1 MNNYNR
7 KLIYLITILVIYVSC
22 FVGFIFYSI
31 TNFAFTDFYKRLDLR
46 RNIAAEKF
54 LNSKSASQTDQ
65 WSLDFIEN
73 LNNQHE
79 FLVEFDKNGKIV
91 QSQGFYT
98 ELWDKINKTGTSNFK
113 AGHQF
118 YSTKYFTKNNKH
130 YIVGAS
136 AENYFYTHHLA
147 YLRNLLI
154 ISLILGI
161 LFILVVSVFMK
172 RSFLKPIL
180 TMMKEVQQIGSEN
193 LDKRLDEE
201 KYKGE
206 LHDLAFT
213 FNSML
218 TRLET
223 SFETQK
229 NFISNAS
236 HELNTPLTSIIGQAD
251 LALSK
256 ERTVEEYQRT
266 LCKIIESAE
275 HLEKKTKA
283 LLMLA
288 RTGFVSNSTTFN
300 PVRIDQIVMDA
311 ELTVKAINDKF
322 KITTDFSLLPDDSM
336 RLKVNGNAILLQLAL
351 SNIISNACKYSSNRT
366 AYIALGALNNK
377 VFILIKDKG
386 IGIPSKELGYIY
398 DPYFRASNTNGI
410 DGYGIGLPLARN
422 IIKLHGGTL
431 KVNSVVGEGTTVE
444 IELPTYIRF

>member
-1 MNNYNR
+1 MHNYNR
-7 KLIYLITILVIYVSC
+7 KLIYLIAILVIYVSC

-54 LNSKSASQTDQ
+54 LNSKFASQTDQ

-79 FLVEFDKNGKIV
+79 FLVEFDGKGTILR
-91 QSQGFYT
+91 SQGFHN
-98 ELWDKINKTGTSNFK
+98 ELWDKINRKGSSNFK
-113 AGHQF
+113 SGNQF
-118 YSTKYFTKNNKH
+118 YSTKYFSQNGRH

-161 LFILVVSVFMK
+161 LFIFVVSVFMK

-180 TMMKEVQQIGSEN
+180 TMMKEVQEIGSEN
-193 LDKRLDEE
+193 LYKRLDEE

-206 LHDLAFT
+206 LHALAFT
-213 FNSML
+213 FNRML

-256 ERTVEEYQRT
+256 ERSTEEYQRT
-266 LCKIIESAE
+266 LFKIIESAE

-283 LLMLA
+283 LLLLA
-288 RTGFVSNSTTFN
+288 RTGFVNNATSFN

-322 KITTDFSLLPDDSM
+322 KIITDFSLLPDDSM
-336 RLKVNGNAILLQLAL
+336 RLKVNGNEVLLQLAL
-351 SNIISNACKYSSNRT
+351 SNIISNACKYSPDRT
-366 AYIALGALNNK
+366 AYIALGALDNK
-377 VFILIKDKG
+377 VFILIKDRG
-386 IGIPSKELGYIY
+386 IGIPSLELDHIY
-398 DPYFRASNTNGI
+398 DPYFRASNTSGI

-431 KVNSVVGEGTTVE
+431 KVNSVVGKGTTVE
-444 IELPTYIRF
+444 IELPTYLRF

>member
-1 MNNYNR
+1 MHNYNR
-7 KLIYLITILVIYVSC
+7 KLIYLIAILVIYVSC
-22 FVGFIFYSI
+22 FVGFIFYSV

-54 LNSKSASQTDQ
+54 LNSKSASQADQ

-79 FLVEFDKNGKIV
+79 FLVEFDSNGAILK
-91 QSQGFYT
+91 SQGFHQ
-98 ELWDKINKTGTSNFK
+98 ELWDKINKKGSSNFK
-113 AGHQF
+113 SGNQF
-118 YSTKYFTKNNKH
+118 YSTKYFSQNGRK

-161 LFILVVSVFMK
+161 LFIFVVSVFMK

-180 TMMKEVQQIGSEN
+180 TMMKEVQEIGSEN
-193 LDKRLDEE
+193 LYKRLDED

-206 LHDLAFT
+206 LHGLALT
-213 FNSML
+213 FNRML

-256 ERTVEEYQRT
+256 ERTTEEYQRT
-266 LCKIIESAE
+266 LFKIIESAE

-283 LLMLA
+283 LLLLA
-288 RTGFVSNSTTFN
+288 RTGFVNNATAFS

-322 KITTDFSLLPDDSM
+322 KIITDFSLLPDDSM

-351 SNIISNACKYSSNRT
+351 SNIISNACKYSSDRT
-366 AYIALGALNNK
+366 AYIALGALDNK

-386 IGIPSKELGYIY
+386 IGIPSRELDHIY
-398 DPYFRASNTNGI
+398 DPYFRASNTSGI

-431 KVNSVVGEGTTVE
+431 KVNSVVSEGTTVE
-444 IELPTYIRF
+444 IELPTYLRF

>member
-7 KLIYLITILVIYVSC
+7 KLIYLIAILVIYVSC

-65 WSLDFIEN
+65 WSLDFIES

-91 QSQGFYT
+91 QSQGFYS

-118 YSTKYFTKNNKH
+118 YSTKYFSKNNKH

-201 KYKGE
+201 K
-206 LHDLAFT
+206 
-213 FNSML
+213 
-218 TRLET
+218 
-223 SFETQK
+223 
-229 NFISNAS
+229 I
-236 HELNTPLTSIIGQAD
+236 
-251 LALSK
+251 
-256 ERTVEEYQRT
+256 
-266 LCKIIESAE
+266 
-275 HLEKKTKA
+275 
-283 LLMLA
+283 
-288 RTGFVSNSTTFN
+288 
-300 PVRIDQIVMDA
+300 
-311 ELTVKAINDKF
+311 
-322 KITTDFSLLPDDSM
+322 
-336 RLKVNGNAILLQLAL
+336 
-351 SNIISNACKYSSNRT
+351 
-366 AYIALGALNNK
+366 
-377 VFILIKDKG
+377 
-386 IGIPSKELGYIY
+386 
-398 DPYFRASNTNGI
+398 
-410 DGYGIGLPLARN
+410 
-422 IIKLHGGTL
+422 
-431 KVNSVVGEGTTVE
+431 
-444 IELPTYIRF
+444 

>member
-1 MNNYNR
+1 MHNYNR
-7 KLIYLITILVIYVSC
+7 KLIYLIAILVIYVSC

-31 TNFAFTDFYKRLDLR
+31 SNFAFTDFYKRLDLR

-54 LNSKSASQTDQ
+54 LNINNALQSNQ
-65 WSLDFIEN
+65 WSLDFIED

-79 FLVEFDKNGKIV
+79 FLVEFDANEKILN
-91 QSQGFYT
+91 SHGFNH
-98 ELWDKINKTGTSNFK
+98 EIWSKINKKGISNFK
-113 AGHQF
+113 VDNQF
-118 YSTKYFTKNNKH
+118 YSTKFFIKDKRNF
-130 YIVGAS
+130 IIGAS

-154 ISLILGI
+154 ISLVLGI

-193 LDKRLDEE
+193 LDKRLDEV

-206 LHDLAFT
+206 LKDLAST
-213 FNSML
+213 FNNML

-256 ERTVEEYQRT
+256 ERSQAQYQRT
-266 LCKIIESAE
+266 LLKIIESAE

-283 LLMLA
+283 LLLLA
-288 RTGFVSNSTTFN
+288 RTGFVSNSSSFG
-300 PVRIDQIVMDA
+300 PIRIDQVIMDA
-311 ELTVKAINDKF
+311 ELMVKAINDKF
-322 KITTDFSLLPDDSM
+322 RIITDFDLLPDDSM
-336 RLKVNGNAILLQLAL
+336 RLKVSGNAILLQLAL

-366 AYIALGALNNK
+366 AYIALGALDKK
-377 VFILIKDKG
+377 VFILIKDEG
-386 IGIPSKELGYIY
+386 IGIPSEDLQHIY
-398 DPYFRASNTNGI
+398 DPYFRASNTDGI

-422 IIKLHGGTL
+422 IIKLHEGSL
-431 KVNSVVGEGTTVE
+431 KVTSIVGKGTTVE
-444 IELPTYIRF
+444 IELPTFLKF

>member
-1 MNNYNR
+1 MHNYNR
-7 KLIYLITILVIYVSC
+7 KLIYLIAILVVYVSC

-54 LNSKSASQTDQ
+54 LNSKSATQTDQ

-79 FLVEFDKNGKIV
+79 FLVEFDSKGTILR
-91 QSQGFYT
+91 SQGFHN
-98 ELWDKINKTGTSNFK
+98 ELWDKINRKGSSNFK
-113 AGHQF
+113 SGNQF
-118 YSTKYFTKNNKH
+118 YSTKYFSQNGRN
-130 YIVGAS
+130 YIVGVS

-161 LFILVVSVFMK
+161 LFIFVVSVFMK

-180 TMMKEVQQIGSEN
+180 TMMKEVQEIGSEN
-193 LDKRLDEE
+193 LYKRLDED

-206 LHDLAFT
+206 LHSLALT
-213 FNSML
+213 FNRML

-256 ERTVEEYQRT
+256 ERSTEEYQRT
-266 LCKIIESAE
+266 LFKIIESAE

-283 LLMLA
+283 LLLLA
-288 RTGFVSNSTTFN
+288 RTGFVNNATAFN

-322 KITTDFSLLPDDSM
+322 KIVTDFSLLPDDSM

-351 SNIISNACKYSSNRT
+351 SNIISNACKYSPDRT
-366 AYIALGALNNK
+366 AYIALGALDNK

-386 IGIPSKELGYIY
+386 IGIPSRELDHIY
-398 DPYFRASNTNGI
+398 DPYFRASNTSGI

-431 KVNSVVGEGTTVE
+431 KVNSVVEEGTTVE
-444 IELPTYIRF
+444 IELPTFLRF

>member
-7 KLIYLITILVIYVSC
+7 KLIYLIAILVIYVSC

-54 LNSKSASQTDQ
+54 LNGKSASQTDQ

-79 FLVEFDKNGKIV
+79 FFVEFDKNGEILR
-91 QSQGFYT
+91 SQGFHSV
-98 ELWDKINKTGTSNFK
+98 LWDKINKTGTSNFK

-118 YSTKYFTKNNKH
+118 YSTKYFSKNNKN
-130 YIVGAS
+130 YIIGAS

-161 LFILVVSVFMK
+161 LFILLVSVFMK

-256 ERTVEEYQRT
+256 ERTIEEYQRT
-266 LCKIIESAE
+266 LLKIIESAE

-283 LLMLA
+283 LLLLA

-366 AYIALGALNNK
+366 AYIALGALDNK

-386 IGIPSKELGYIY
+386 IGIPSKELEYIY
-398 DPYFRASNTNGI
+398 DPYFRASNTSGI

-444 IELPTYIRF
+444 IELPTYLRF

>member
-1 MNNYNR
+1 MHNYNR
-7 KLIYLITILVIYVSC
+7 KLIYLIAILIVYVSC

-54 LNSKSASQTDQ
+54 LNNQLANQTDQ

-79 FLVEFDKNGKIV
+79 FLVEFDQHGNILR
-91 QSQGFYT
+91 SQGLHA
-98 ELWDKINKTGTSNFK
+98 ELWDRINKTGTSNFK
-113 AGHQF
+113 AGNQF
-118 YSTKYFTKNNKH
+118 YSTKYFTKDNKH

-136 AENYFYTHHLA
+136 AENYFYTHHLR

-154 ISLILGI
+154 ISFILGV

-180 TMMKEVQQIGSEN
+180 TMMKEVQEIGSEN
-193 LDKRLDEE
+193 LDKRLDED
-201 KYKGE
+201 KYKGD
-206 LHDLAFT
+206 LQDLALT
-213 FNSML
+213 FNGML

-256 ERTVEEYQRT
+256 ERTKEEYQRT
-266 LCKIIESAE
+266 LLKIIESAE
-275 HLEKKTKA
+275 HLEKKTRA
-283 LLMLA
+283 LLLLA
-288 RTGFVSNSTTFN
+288 RTGFVNNSTMLN
-300 PVRIDQIVMDA
+300 PVRIDQIIMDA

-322 KITTDFSLLPDDSM
+322 KIVTDFSLLPDDSM
-336 RLKVNGNAILLQLAL
+336 RLKINGNAILLQLAL
-351 SNIISNACKYSSNRT
+351 SNIISNACKYSSDRT
-366 AYIALGALNNK
+366 AYIALGALDNK

-386 IGIPSKELGYIY
+386 IGIPSKELGHIY
-398 DPYFRASNTNGI
+398 DPYFRASNTSGI

-422 IIKLHGGTL
+422 IIKLHGGIL
-431 KVNSVVGEGTTVE
+431 KVNSIVGEGTTVE
-444 IELPTYIRF
+444 IELPTYLRF

>member
-1 MNNYNR
+1 MHNYNR
-7 KLIYLITILVIYVSC
+7 KLIYLIAILVIYVSC

-31 TNFAFTDFYKRLDLR
+31 SNFAFTDFYKRLDLR

-54 LNSKSASQTDQ
+54 LNINNALRSNQ
-65 WSLDFIEN
+65 WSLDFIED

-79 FLVEFDKNGKIV
+79 FLVEFDANEKILN
-91 QSQGFYT
+91 SHGFNP
-98 ELWDKINKTGTSNFK
+98 ELWSQINKKGISNFK
-113 AGHQF
+113 EGNQF
-118 YSTKYFTKNNKH
+118 YSTKFFTKDKRNF
-130 YIVGAS
+130 IIGAS

-161 LFILVVSVFMK
+161 LFILVVSLFMK

-193 LDKRLDEE
+193 LDKRLDEF

-206 LHDLAFT
+206 LKDLART
-213 FNSML
+213 FNNML

-256 ERTVEEYQRT
+256 ERSQAEYQRT
-266 LCKIIESAE
+266 LLKIIESAE

-283 LLMLA
+283 LLLLA
-288 RTGFVSNSTTFN
+288 RTGFVSNSSSFG
-300 PVRIDQIVMDA
+300 PIRIDQVIMDA
-311 ELTVKAINDKF
+311 ELMVKAINDKF
-322 KITTDFSLLPDDSM
+322 KIITDFNLLPDDSM
-336 RLKVNGNAILLQLAL
+336 RLKVSGNAILLQLAL

-366 AYIALGALNNK
+366 AYIALGALDKK
-377 VFILIKDKG
+377 VFILIKDEG
-386 IGIPSKELGYIY
+386 IGIPSEDLQHIY
-398 DPYFRASNTNGI
+398 DPYFRASNTDGI

-422 IIKLHGGTL
+422 IIKLHEGSL
-431 KVNSVVGEGTTVE
+431 KVTSIVDKGTTVE
-444 IELPTYIRF
+444 IELPTFLKF

>member
-1 MNNYNR
+1 MHNYNK
-7 KLIYLITILVIYVSC
+7 KLIYLITILVIYVCC

-31 TNFAFTDFYKRLDLR
+31 SNFAFRDFYKRLDLR

-54 LNSKSASQTDQ
+54 LNNGSADQNNQ
-65 WSLDFIEN
+65 WSLEFIEN
-73 LNNQHE
+73 LDNQHE
-79 FLVEFDKNGKIV
+79 FLVEFDAAGIIVKSRGFNRKLWSKI
-91 QSQGFYT
+91 
-98 ELWDKINKTGTSNFK
+98 DKKGVSNFK
-113 AGHQF
+113 SDSQF
-118 YSTKYFTKNNKH
+118 YSTKFFEKDGRR
-130 YIVGAS
+130 YIIGAS

-193 LDKRLDEE
+193 LHKRLDEV

-206 LHDLAFT
+206 LKDLAST
-213 FNSML
+213 FNNML

-256 ERTVEEYQRT
+256 ERSKEDYQKT
-266 LCKIIESAE
+266 LLKIISSAE

-283 LLMLA
+283 LLLLA
-288 RTGFVSNSTTFN
+288 RTGFVSNSSSFS
-300 PVRIDQIVMDA
+300 PVRIDQIIMDA
-311 ELTVKAINDKF
+311 ELTIKAINDKF
-322 KITTDFSLLPDDSM
+322 RIVTDFDLLPDDSM
-336 RLKVNGNAILLQLAL
+336 RLKINGNAILLQLAL

-366 AYIALGALNNK
+366 AYIALGALDNK
-377 VFILIKDKG
+377 VFILIKDEG
-386 IGIPSKELGYIY
+386 IGIPSEDLEHIY
-398 DPYFRASNTNGI
+398 DPYFRASNTDGI

-422 IIKLHGGTL
+422 IIKLHEGTL
-431 KVNSVVGEGTTVE
+431 KVKSSVGKGTTVE
-444 IELPTYIRF
+444 IELPTYLKF

>member
-65 WSLDFIEN
+65 WSLDFIES

-91 QSQGFYT
+91 QSQGFNP

-118 YSTKYFTKNNKH
+118 YSTKYFSKNNKH

-136 AENYFYTHHLA
+136 AENYFYTHHLV

-206 LHDLAFT
+206 LQDLACT

-256 ERTVEEYQRT
+256 ERTIEEYQRT
-266 LCKIIESAE
+266 LVKIIESAE

-283 LLMLA
+283 LLLLA
-288 RTGFVSNSTTFN
+288 RTGFVSNSTTLN

-377 VFILIKDKG
+377 VFILIKDNG
-386 IGIPSKELGYIY
+386 IGIPSNELEYIY
-398 DPYFRASNTNGI
+398 DPYFRASNTSGI